1 MRFSRLSDYAIALMT
16 HIAQHPRQVHT
27 AANVAA
33 ATRVPVPTVA
43 KLLAKLRSN
52 GLLAST
58 RGVKGGY
65 ALVRSPAAISVTEI
79 VAVLDGPIALTTCI
93 KAGHGACEIEESC
106 PSRLGLHRINQ
117 AVREALDVISLADIA
132 SPVSAVPTAALEPR
146 VNIHRQCDALPS

>member
-1 MRFSRLSDYAIALMT
+1 MRFSRLSDYAVALMT
-16 HIAQHPRQVHT
+16 YIAQHPRQVHT

-43 KLLAKLRSN
+43 KLLAKLRRN

-65 ALVRSPAAISVTEI
+65 ALVRPPAAISVTEI

-93 KAGHGACEIEESC
+93 KAGHGACEIEEIC
-106 PSRLGLHRINQ
+106 PSRRGLHRINQ

-132 SPVSAVPTAALEPR
+132 SPVPAVA
-146 VNIHRQCDALPS
+146 